1 MVLQIILFFL
11 LLFGVAGYVVYDVS
25 KNIED

>member
-1 MVLQIILFFL
+1 MVLQIIFFFAV
-11 LLFGVAGYVVYDVS
+11 LFGVAGYVVYDVC

>member
-1 MVLQIILFFL
+1 MVLQIILFFTV
-11 LLFGVAGYVVYDVS
+11 LFGVAGYVIYDVS

>member
-1 MVLQIILFFL
+1 MVLQMVLFFAV
-11 LLFGVAGYVVYDVS
+11 LFGVAGYVIYDVS

>member
-1 MVLQIILFFL
+1 MVLQIILFFAV
-11 LLFGVAGYVVYDVS
+11 LFGVAGYVVYDVS

>member
-1 MVLQIILFFL
+1 MFVQIILFFAV
-11 LLFGVAGYVVYDVS
+11 LFGVAGYVVYDVS

>member
-1 MVLQIILFFL
+1 MVLQIIAFFGI
-11 LLFGVAGYVVYDVS
+11 LFGVAGYVIYDVS

>member
-1 MVLQIILFFL
+1 MLLQIILFFAV
-11 LLFGVAGYVVYDVS
+11 LFGVAGYVVYDVS

>member
-1 MVLQIILFFL
+1 MVLQIILFFAV
-11 LLFGVAGYVVYDVS
+11 LFGVAGYVVYDVC

>member
-1 MVLQIILFFL
+1 MVLQMVLFFAV
-11 LLFGVAGYVVYDVS
+11 LFGVFIYVVYDVS

>member
-11 LLFGVAGYVVYDVS
+11 VLFGVAGYVVYDVS

>member
-1 MVLQIILFFL
+1 MALQIILFFGI
-11 LLFGVAGYVVYDVS
+11 LFGVAGYVIYDVS

>member
-1 MVLQIILFFL
+1 MIAQMLLFFAV
-11 LLFGVAGYVVYDVS
+11 LFGVAGYIIYDVS

>member
-1 MVLQIILFFL
+1 MVANMILFFVV
-11 LLFGVAGYVVYDVS
+11 LFGAAGYVVYDVC

>member
-1 MVLQIILFFL
+1 MVLQIILFFAV
-11 LLFGVAGYVVYDVS
+11 LFGVAGYAIYDVS

>member
-1 MVLQIILFFL
+1 MVANIILFFAV
-11 LLFGVAGYVVYDVS
+11 LFVVAGLVVADVS

>member
-1 MVLQIILFFL
+1 MLLQILLFFL
-11 LLFGVAGYVVYDVS
+11 VLFGVAGYVVYDVS